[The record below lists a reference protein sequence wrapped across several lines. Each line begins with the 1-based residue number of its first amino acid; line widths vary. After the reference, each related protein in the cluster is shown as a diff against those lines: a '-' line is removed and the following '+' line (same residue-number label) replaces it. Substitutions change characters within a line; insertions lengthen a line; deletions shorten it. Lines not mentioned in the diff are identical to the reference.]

1 MISTPDREQAIL
13 LIDEARASGARL
25 EPACAELGLTRRV
38 YGRWRD
44 AQGAVTGDARPDAER
59 PTPANKLSAAEYAEV
74 LATVHRPEYA
84 SLPPGQIVPALA
96 DTEQRYIASESTFYR
111 ILRAEGEQ
119 HHRGRSHA
127 PRQAGAATTHTAR
140 GPNEVWTADISWLPT
155 RVRGMFFYL
164 YLVLDIY
171 SRRIVA
177 AEVFEAENGASL
189 SQLVRRAVL
198 AQQCAHR
205 PPVLHTD
212 NGSPMKGRTFK
223 ATLEWLQIEPSYSR
237 PRVSNDNAFSEAIFR
252 TCKYRPAYPVDGF
265 ADLAAA
271 QAWSDRFVSW
281 YNHEHRHGG
290 IRYVTP
296 EQRHRGEDRV
306 ILGRRHALY
315 QQARARHPERWSGNT
330 RNWTPIGPVTL
341 NPDTGEAPPHG
352 AHEDRLEAA

>member
-1 MISTPDREQAIL
+1 MISTPDRRQAIR
-13 LIDEARASGARL
+13 LIDEAHDAGARL
-25 EPACAELGLTRRV
+25 GPACAELGLTRRT
-38 YGRWRD
+38 YRRWRAPD
-44 AQGAVTGDARPDAER
+44 GVRDDARPEVAR
-59 PTPANKLSAAEYAEV
+59 PTPANKLTPAERAEV
-74 LATVHRPEYA
+74 LETVHRPEYA

-119 HHRGRSHA
+119 HHRGRSQA
-127 PRQAGAATTHTAR
+127 PRHSGAATTHTAH

-155 RVRGMFFYL
+155 RVRGLFFYL

-177 AEVFEAENGASL
+177 AEVFEAENATLL

-223 ATLEWLQIEPSYSR
+223 ATLEWLGIEASYSR
-237 PRVSNDNAFSEAIFR
+237 PRVSNDNAFSEAMFR

-271 QAWSDRFVSW
+271 QAWSERFVSW

-296 EQRHRGEDRV
+296 DQRHRGEDAA
-306 ILGRRHALY
+306 ILERRHALY

-330 RNWTPIGPVTL
+330 RNWAPIGAVTL
-341 NPDTGEAPPHG
+341 NPETPDTPSDTGQERH
-352 AHEDRLEAA
+352 LEIA